1 MKGIILAG
9 GSGTRLYPL
18 TMVTSKQLLPI
29 YDKPMIYYP
38 LSVLMSA
45 GIRDILIIST
55 PQDTPRFKELLKD
68 GSQFGVN
75 LTYAVQ
81 PSPDGLAQAFII
93 GEEFIGND
101 TVAMVLG
108 DNIFAGH
115 GLKKRLK
122 AAVENA
128 ESGKGATVFGY
139 YVDDPERFGIVEFNN
154 EGKAVSIEEKPAQP
168 KSNYC
173 VTGLYFYDNK
183 VVEYAKNLKPSARG
197 ELEITDLNRIYLEK
211 GTLNVELLGQG
222 FTWLDTGTHES
233 LVEATNFVKTVETHQ
248 HRKIACLEEIAYL
261 NGWINKDDVLKV
273 YEVLKKNQYG
283 QYLKDVLDGKY
294 VDKPTKLCQAV
305 LSVGFS
311 TADS

>member
-18 TMVTSKQLLPI
+18 TKVTSKQLLPI

-38 LSVLMSA
+38 MSVLMNA

-55 PQDTPRFKELLKD
+55 PADTPRFEDLLGD
-68 GSQFGVN
+68 GHQFGVK
-75 LTYAVQ
+75 LSYEVQ

-93 GEEFIGND
+93 GADFIGDD

-115 GLKKRLK
+115 GLKKRLR

-128 ESGKGATVFGY
+128 ESGNGATVFGY
-139 YVDDPERFGIVEFNN
+139 YVDDPERFGIVEFDKT
-154 EGKAVSIEEKPAQP
+154 GKAVSIEEKPEKP

-173 VTGLYFYDNK
+173 VTGLYFYDNR
-183 VVEYAKNLKPSARG
+183 VVEYTKGLKPSARG
-197 ELEITDLNRIYLEK
+197 ELEITDLNRIYLEN
-211 GTLNVELLGQG
+211 GELNVELLGQG

-233 LVEATNFVKTVETHQ
+233 LVDATNFVKTIEQHQ
-248 HRKIACLEEIAYL
+248 HRKIGCLEEIAYL
-261 NGWINKDDVLKV
+261 NGWISREDVLKV

-294 VDKPTKLCQAV
+294 LDV
-305 LSVGFS
+305 LH
-311 TADS
+311 